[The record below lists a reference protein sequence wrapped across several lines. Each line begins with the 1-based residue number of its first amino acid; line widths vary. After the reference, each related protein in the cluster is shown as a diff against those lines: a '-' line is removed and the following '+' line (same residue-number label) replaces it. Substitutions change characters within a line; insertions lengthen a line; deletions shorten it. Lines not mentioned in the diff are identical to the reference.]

1 MTDIRD
7 LHRKWMKEPAYRSA
21 YDDLEAEFELA
32 RTLIEVRS
40 RIGLTQ
46 EELAGR
52 MNMPQSVL
60 ARMEGG
66 RMRPSTK
73 TLQRFAMA
81 TGTRLRINFES

>member
-1 MTDIRD
+1 MTDTRD

-21 YDDLEAEFELA
+21 YDNLEAEFDLA

-52 MNMPQSVL
+52 MASEASPQTEKACPDTSQVL
-60 ARMEGG
+60 
-66 RMRPSTK
+66 
-73 TLQRFAMA
+73 
-81 TGTRLRINFES
+81 